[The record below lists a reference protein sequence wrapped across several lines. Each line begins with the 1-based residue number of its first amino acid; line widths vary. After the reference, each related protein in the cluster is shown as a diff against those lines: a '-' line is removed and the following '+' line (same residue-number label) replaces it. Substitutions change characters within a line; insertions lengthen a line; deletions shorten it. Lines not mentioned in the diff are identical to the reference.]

1 MLVRNLDFLS
11 SPPQMYIL
19 QQKTNKTLFGG
30 ILFIIYIIIML
41 IISFFYILNFA
52 LNDKYNIKYS
62 LYKSFENK
70 EEEEYNKNEDLN
82 PLLNFSIDLKKMQ
95 FGNKRGGKITEANIF
110 FAITDEKFN
119 FYDKNSIISRT
130 TSNFTVFLVYICFTD
145 CNLEYDKSNYKDLV
159 YYLNISYS
167 GYKINHQNKNL
178 PLERNNDKYT
188 FYKEFYFNFDETTIY
203 DVNWNVIKY
212 KEERGMLH
220 LFDNLLDK
228 KYEFTA
234 IDIDSIEQIRFKDGL
249 EIENEEDPSIKI
261 KFLGAVNM
269 NNNHNQYGEYIR
281 SKKSILDVL
290 ADIGALF
297 STLFSVFS
305 FIFNFYSKNF
315 DNYKIIKELSSNHE
329 IFRATNPK
337 IRRVFNSSSIKFE
350 DIPLSK
356 SNSEFSNDDNTI
368 FNTCKTT
375 PNNSKR
381 ISLKEEINF
390 EQNYNNNKSSG
401 IKFIYFML
409 ENICWNKRI
418 KKEYNIIAICNNI
431 LSKYTSV
438 ETILYNQIIFEN
450 LLRDY
455 IWNDDNLNKI
465 GNNYLMKVL
474 KTLIT

>member
-1 MLVRNLDFLS
+1 MFIRNLDFLS

-62 LYKSFENK
+62 LYKGFESK
-70 EEEEYNKNEDLN
+70 KEEYNKNEDLN

-188 FYKEFYFNFDETTIY
+188 FYKEFFFNFDETTIY

-212 KEERGMLH
+212 KEERGLFA
-220 LFDNLLDK
+220 LFDNLFDK

-234 IDIDSIEQIRFKDGL
+234 IDIYSIEKVTMSKTLELGL
-249 EIENEEDPSIKI
+249 PEIPTVKF
-261 KFLGAVNM
+261 KFLGVIKMLNK
-269 NNNHNQYGEYIR
+269 HNQYIE
-281 SKKSILDVL
+281 
-290 ADIGALF
+290 
-297 STLFSVFS
+297 
-305 FIFNFYSKNF
+305 
-315 DNYKIIKELSSNHE
+315 
-329 IFRATNPK
+329 
-337 IRRVFNSSSIKFE
+337 
-350 DIPLSK
+350 
-356 SNSEFSNDDNTI
+356 
-368 FNTCKTT
+368 
-375 PNNSKR
+375 
-381 ISLKEEINF
+381 
-390 EQNYNNNKSSG
+390 
-401 IKFIYFML
+401 
-409 ENICWNKRI
+409 
-418 KKEYNIIAICNNI
+418 
-431 LSKYTSV
+431 
-438 ETILYNQIIFEN
+438 
-450 LLRDY
+450 
-455 IWNDDNLNKI
+455 
-465 GNNYLMKVL
+465 
-474 KTLIT
+474 